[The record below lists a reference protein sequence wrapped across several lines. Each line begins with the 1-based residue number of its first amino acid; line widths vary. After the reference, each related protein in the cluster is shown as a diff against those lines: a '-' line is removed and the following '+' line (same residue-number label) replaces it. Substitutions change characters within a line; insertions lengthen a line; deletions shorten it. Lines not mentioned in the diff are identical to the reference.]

1 MKMFLKIEQKDLVF
15 CGSEEP
21 LELLLL
27 IINSEEYQFLL
38 EEATNLDITYDHYV
52 TKSKS
57 VSKEV
62 FCIFSWT
69 FNRIKLYREMPCK
82 LLVNEVLIKVMES
95 SGSEYLKI
103 LDKKY
108 NRDVYLS
115 YLLQVYSRNNN
126 EF

>member
-1 MKMFLKIEQKDLVF
+1 MFLKIEQKDLVF